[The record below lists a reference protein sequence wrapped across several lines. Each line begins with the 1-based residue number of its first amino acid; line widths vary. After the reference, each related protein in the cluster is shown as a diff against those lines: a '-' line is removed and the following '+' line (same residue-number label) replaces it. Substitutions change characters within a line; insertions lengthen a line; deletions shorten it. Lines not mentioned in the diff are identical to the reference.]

1 MLILLFYYFFLTRD
15 STNGR
20 HIVVTCMLLQKKIRR
35 CVRQFTHPV
44 SLRSSV
50 CFFFFLR
57 SSFLSFLSFEQSSR
71 SSTHRRKNDTY
82 PAWITCTDIFAE
94 VFSKRK
100 CLNNNCSV
108 KRSAEFR
115 VLGYLESIIRSGNIV
130 LKAIILKF
138 LKREE
143 RGMVNKEIARLD
155 RFNNL

>member
-1 MLILLFYYFFLTRD
+1 MCSTIHASCVSSLFRL
-15 STNGR
+15 
-20 HIVVTCMLLQKKIRR
+20 
-35 CVRQFTHPV
+35 
-44 SLRSSV
+44 
-50 CFFFFLR
+50 FFFFLR
-57 SSFLSFLSFEQSSR
+57 SSFLSFLLFELSSR

-82 PAWITCTDIFAE
+82 PAWIRCTDIFAE

-155 RFNNL
+155 RFNNLQSCGEHPDCIITQRIYLSIVLFKKK

>member
-1 MLILLFYYFFLTRD
+1 MYGYFCRSVFKAL
-15 STNGR
+15 N
-20 HIVVTCMLLQKKIRR
+20 
-35 CVRQFTHPV
+35 F
-44 SLRSSV
+44 SL
-50 CFFFFLR
+50 
-57 SSFLSFLSFEQSSR
+57 
-71 SSTHRRKNDTY
+71 N
-82 PAWITCTDIFAE
+82 
-94 VFSKRK
+94 